1 MPNKFNYSSLLIITV
16 IAFITP
22 FLVTKLKRLK
32 IPFQVGE
39 IIIGIIVGKT
49 FLNIVHSDVS
59 ILFLS
64 NLGLAYLMFLIGL
77 EVNFDDLKPK
87 KGGSSIIKLPLLMLI
102 ISFLTALGLTYFGR
116 NLIGITKGYSLIA
129 FIFLAAAA
137 GLVGPILKAKNLL
150 TTELGQ
156 ILLTF
161 SIICQFTSILGTTVI
176 FSISENGLTFKS
188 FEFTLIFLFAAIA
201 YIVSKIFLKRHDLTV
216 PSFKNIH
223 LIVRAA
229 FALILILVVVAQ
241 QLNTEIVLGAF
252 LAGMIF
258 SLLTGKA
265 KEEISHQLNIIGYGF
280 LIPIFFIMVGV
291 KVDLRVVLDNPSVI
305 FKAII
310 LLIIFFLVK
319 LIPSLLLIKKFGIK
333 KAMAS
338 STILSAQLSI
348 VIVAAELAFKFGFI
362 TNSDYSA
369 FIITTI
375 ASCIIFPII
384 FEKLMPSEDKQKVPV
399 SNEIIVRELILNN
412 ADFEN
417 KPLKNC
423 TFKKN
428 CRIFSYIR
436 NDTEIIPNGDS
447 ILNKGDILVLVGSR
461 NDVEDTIKVLEE

>member
-1 MPNKFNYSSLLIITV
+1 MPDKFNYSSLLVISI

-49 FLNIVHSDVS
+49 CLNLVHQDVS

-77 EVNFDDLKPK
+77 EVNFDDLKPSN
-87 KGGSSIIKLPLLMLI
+87 GGLSIIKMPIIMLI
-102 ISFLTALGLTYFGR
+102 VSFLTALGLTYLAR
-116 NLIGITKGYSLIA
+116 NLIGVTHGYALIA

-150 TTELGQ
+150 SSELGQ

-176 FSISENGLTFKS
+176 FSVSENGLTLKS
-188 FEFTLIFLFAAIA
+188 FEFILIFLFAAIA
-201 YIVSKIFLKRHDLTV
+201 YFISKIFLKRHDLMV

-229 FALILILVVVAQ
+229 FALILILVVIAE

-280 LIPIFFIMVGV
+280 LIPIFFIMIGV
-291 KVDLRVVLDNPSVI
+291 KVDLKIVFTDPTIILKSIVLLVI
-305 FKAII
+305 FFI
-310 LLIIFFLVK
+310 VK
-319 LIPSLLLIKKFGIK
+319 LVPSLLLRKKFGMK
-333 KAMAS
+333 KAIS
-338 STILSAQLSI
+338 SSVLLSAQLSI
-348 VIVAAELAFKFGFI
+348 VIVSAELALKFGFI
-362 TNSDYSA
+362 TAPDYSA

-384 FEKLMPSEDKQKVPV
+384 FEKLMPTEDVQATAVSSE
-399 SNEIIVRELILNN
+399 ILVREIILNN
-412 ADFEN
+412 EDYEN
-417 KPLKNC
+417 KPLKDC
-423 TFKKN
+423 HFKSH

-436 NDTEIIPNGDS
+436 NDIEVIPNGDS
-447 ILNKGDILVLVGSR
+447 ILYKGDILVLVGSTS
-461 NDVEDTIKVLEE
+461 DVNETIDILEK

>member
-1 MPNKFNYSSLLIITV
+1 MPEKFNYSSLLVISV

-39 IIIGIIVGKT
+39 IIIGVIVGKT
-49 FLNIVHSDVS
+49 CLNLVHQDVS

-77 EVNFDDLKPK
+77 EVNFNDLKPSN
-87 KGGSSIIKLPLLMLI
+87 GGATIIKMPLIMLVV
-102 ISFLTALGLTYFGR
+102 SFITALFLTYFGR
-116 NLIGITKGYSLIA
+116 DLLGLTHGYVLIA

-150 TTELGQ
+150 SSELGQ

-161 SIICQFTSILGTTVI
+161 SILCQFTSILGTTVI
-176 FSISENGLTFKS
+176 FSISENGLTIKS
-188 FEFTLIFLFAAIA
+188 FEFMLIFIFAAIA
-201 YIVSKIFLKRHDLTV
+201 YFISHVFLKRHDLTI

-229 FALILILVVVAQ
+229 FALILILVVVAE

-280 LIPIFFIMVGV
+280 LIPIFFIMIGV
-291 KVDLRVVLDNPSVI
+291 KVDLKIVFTDPSI
-305 FKAII
+305 ILKAII
-310 LLIIFFLVK
+310 MLIIFFIVK
-319 LIPSLLLIKKFGIK
+319 FIPSLLLRKKFGMK
-333 KAMAS
+333 KAVS
-338 STILSAQLSI
+338 SSVLLSAQLSI
-348 VIVAAELAFKFGFI
+348 VIVSAELALKFGFI
-362 TNSDYSA
+362 TNPDYSA
-369 FIITTI
+369 FILTTI
-375 ASCIIFPII
+375 ASCILFPILY
-384 FEKLMPSEDKQKVPV
+384 EKLAPSEETESEAVT
-399 SNEIIVRELILNN
+399 SEITVREVILNN
-412 ADFEN
+412 DDYEN
-417 KPLKNC
+417 KPLKDCN
-423 TFKKN
+423 FKSH

-436 NDTEIIPNGDS
+436 HEIEVIPNGDS
-447 ILNKGDILVLVGSR
+447 ILHKGDILVLVGSR
-461 NDVEDTIKVLEE
+461 ADVESTVDILEK